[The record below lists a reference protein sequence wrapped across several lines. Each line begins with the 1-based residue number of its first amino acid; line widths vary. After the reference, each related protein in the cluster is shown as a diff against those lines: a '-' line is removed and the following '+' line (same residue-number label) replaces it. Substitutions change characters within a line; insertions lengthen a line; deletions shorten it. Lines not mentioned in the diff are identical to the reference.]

1 MQQFDVTA
9 HNYDFVFKDSF
20 SLFKNDIGDFLKV
33 ELPGIDSYLETEFAE
48 IETSAERMDLNF
60 KLEDGSIL
68 HLEEEIEVS
77 VDDLIRFASYD
88 LKLYNRYRD
97 RIRTIILCI
106 KGYPAAEAA
115 FNAGSLGY
123 NTIVVNMSDKDGK
136 EKMKELREKIEKGK
150 EINYLELIF
159 LPLMNSDQDMVKRVK
174 ETIELEDKLDAD
186 QKFKNNLAALT
197 IVLCDK
203 FLSSENMIELWRD
216 RKMVKFFKYVEEQ
229 GKKKGKEEGR
239 IEGKIE
245 GKQEEARLILMRQ
258 VKAKFKNADNEII
271 DLINEAELSKIEDLS
286 EKIVTADSKEEI
298 IDFLKH

>member
-1 MQQFDVTA
+1 MQEQFDVTA

-20 SLFKNDIGDFLKV
+20 NLFKNDIGDFLKV

-48 IETSAERMDLNF
+48 IETNTERMDLNF

-106 KGYPAAEAA
+106 KGYPASEAA
-115 FNAGSLGY
+115 FDAGSLGY

-136 EKMKELREKIEKGK
+136 EKLKELKEKIEKK
-150 EINYLELIF
+150 EKINYLDLIF
-159 LPLMNSDQDMVKRVK
+159 LPLMKSDQKMVKRVK
-174 ETIELEDKLDAD
+174 ETIELEKKLEIE
-186 QKFKNNLAALT
+186 KNLKNNIVALT
-197 IVLCDK
+197 FVLCDK
-203 FLSSENMIELWRD
+203 FLSKQEISEIWRD
-216 RKMVKFFKYVEEQ
+216 YKMVKILKYAEEQ
-229 GKKKGKEEGR
+229 GK

-258 VKAKFKNADNEII
+258 IKAKFGDTDNEII
-271 DLINEAELSKIEDLS
+271 ALINEAELNKIEDLS
-286 EKIVTADSKEEI
+286 EKIVTTNSKAEL